1 MKDVYQILEQKE
13 ADLTRVRRELESL
26 QVVAS
31 LLTDE
36 TREEPAKK
44 PTSGEKPPLDEDSEA
59 TGTKGLFSSVASTRS
74 GFWTRK

>member
-1 MKDVYQILEQKE
+1 MKNVYQILEQKE
-13 ADLTRVRRELESL
+13 ADLNRVRRELESL

-31 LLTDE
+31 LLSD
-36 TREEPAKK
+36 EEPAKK
-44 PTSGEKPPLDEDSEA
+44 PTSAEKAPLDEDSEA